1 MKKRSGFVSNSSSSS
16 FVLHVD
22 TSPEEFEADIQA
34 IWDQAV
40 ADGNVEF
47 MGSVNKV
54 ARFINPKKMNV
65 LAAKKWI
72 TEEYSKEYW
81 GANEKISSRKSGK
94 QTYLDQALKAT
105 VFGIAEENSIP
116 YQVLEQLQE
125 KYGSKLII
133 HHLG

>member
-1 MKKRSGFVSNSSSSS
+1 M
-16 FVLHVD
+16 D

-81 GANEKISSRKSGK
+81 GANEKVSNKKSGK
-94 QTYLDQALKAT
+94 ITYLDEALKAM